1 MTLFAILFMSV
12 SMISVI
18 CLTGYC
24 MYRILGGGNPGPA
37 DGDGENEPPGG

>member
-1 MTLFAILFMSV
+1 MEPFALVFMVV
-12 SMISVI
+12 SMVSVTA
-18 CLTGYC
+18 LAGYC